1 MVELQSYQFLIKPTS
16 FMDKHRVNKSISPS
30 RPSVKSLSPYDK
42 ICIRNSFERLVCP
55 SGHSKAETP
64 ARRSLHGASK
74 EGQSNK
80 KCSVSSMP
88 SLVGHI
94 GLVVSLKLCL
104 NF

>member
-1 MVELQSYQFLIKPTS
+1 M
-16 FMDKHRVNKSISPS
+16 KSS
-30 RPSVKSLSPYDK
+30 SPYNK

-55 SGHSKAETP
+55 NDKAETP
-64 ARRSLHGASK
+64 VRRSLRVASK

-94 GLVVSLKLCL
+94 GFKASLKLCL
-104 NF
+104 N